1 MNEFEIRKRLQYL
14 QGQRNQIDA
23 EMRNL
28 AELLNRIEKRK
39 QLISNVKNLARKWSG

>member
-28 AELLNRIEKRK
+28 AELLNRIEKQK
-39 QLISNVKNLARKWSG
+39 QLISNVKNLARKLSG